1 MMTGAAGLEETV
13 GLRLTAVTTK
23 LCSLPSFP
31 LFVGYLIFT
40 SSARPIWKVAGPV
53 DLKIPLI
60 LHNLTCFVASVYTF
74 VAGVY
79 ALTTTPSLLT
89 VSEGNSN
96 VIHVLYVYW
105 ISKVI
110 KLLDTVFIIFEHK
123 KRQLTALHVFHH
135 SSMLLL
141 ADFAYSRTRWTPI
154 SVGNQSGQ
162 VLMVGGTPVTLLFF
176 FSALDVSPGH
186 PIVPLL

>member
-1 MMTGAAGLEETV
+1 M
-13 GLRLTAVTTK
+13 
-23 LCSLPSFP
+23 
-31 LFVGYLIFT
+31 
-40 SSARPIWKVAGPV
+40 

-96 VIHVLYVYW
+96 VIHVLYAYW

-110 KLLDTVFIIFEHK
+110 ELLDTVFIIFGHK

-154 SVGNQSGQ
+154 SVGFTINSF
-162 VLMVGGTPVTLLFF
+162 V
-176 FSALDVSPGH
+176 H
-186 PIVPLL
+186 IVMYGY